1 MRPALVPEL
10 FIRDLK
16 VSLSFYVGTLGFSI
30 YNQRPEEGFAE
41 VHREGAHLMLET
53 MASFDA
59 VSDADFIEKR
69 LWRTGA
75 MEYPFGR
82 GLDLEITIADVD
94 SVYRSLLAQ
103 NYPPKVPLEERQYR
117 VNGKMVAVRQF
128 LVMDPDGYLI
138 RMASNIGG
146 VSAKDCPP

>member
-1 MRPALVPEL
+1 MRPSLVPEL
-10 FIRDLK
+10 FIRNLNA
-16 VSLSFYVGTLGFSI
+16 SLAFYVGVLGFSI

-41 VHREGAHLMLET
+41 VEREGAHIMLEV
-53 MASFDA
+53 MSSFEA

-69 LWRTGA
+69 QWRTGS

-82 GLDLEITIADVD
+82 GIDLEITIADVD
-94 SVYRSLLAQ
+94 SVYKSLLDQ
-103 NYPPKVPLEERQYR
+103 KYLPKVPLEERQYR

-138 RMASNIGG
+138 RLASNIGG
-146 VSAKDCPP
+146 VSA